1 VNIIILVNKIKIN
14 IIEYDVYFRPQEPQ
28 LALGPLTRP
37 MIGAFS
43 AVDTLATGAKFAE
56 VGARG
61 AKMGVALPFGITID
75 ILIGIL

>member
-1 VNIIILVNKIKIN
+1 
-14 IIEYDVYFRPQEPQ
+14 
-28 LALGPLTRP
+28 

-43 AVDTLATGAKFAE
+43 AVDALATGAKFAE

-61 AKMGVALPFGITID
+61 AKMGETLPFGITID

>member
-1 VNIIILVNKIKIN
+1 
-14 IIEYDVYFRPQEPQ
+14 
-28 LALGPLTRP
+28 

-43 AVDTLATGAKFAE
+43 AVDVLGTGAKFAE

-61 AKMGVALPFGITID
+61 AEMGATLPLGITID

>member
-1 VNIIILVNKIKIN
+1 VNIIILVNKININ
-14 IIEYDVYFRPQEPQ
+14 IIKYDVYFLPQDPQ

-43 AVDTLATGAKFAE
+43 AVDALATGAKFAE
-56 VGARG
+56 AGARG